1 MRYLIAMAAA
11 ALFASSASA
20 DSMDD
25 TLKARE
31 LGQIV
36 GSADVCEYSLD
47 ADKVSGLVS
56 DALAGMGPMS
66 RSAYEPGLGA
76 QKVRLKKMNEVE
88 RKVACA
94 TQQKL
99 ASKYGILAK

>member
-1 MRYLIAMAAA
+1 MKYLIAIAAA
-11 ALFASSASA
+11 ALLESSASA
-20 DSMDD
+20 DQMDD
-25 TLKARE
+25 SLKARE

-36 GSADVCEYSLD
+36 GSADICKYALD
-47 ADKVSGLVS
+47 AEKVSGLVS
-56 DALAGMGPMS
+56 DALAAMDPMS

-76 QKVRLKKMNEVE
+76 QKVRLQKMPEVE

-99 ASKYGILAK
+99 AAKYGVLAK